1 MGFFFNSVSKAKKPK
16 EKVYAGLKGAGTIGS
31 ALGVSTSGFRGAGY
45 DLLEAS
51 NDRLALTKQL
61 KGQGTSV
68 ARRIAFKGAAQG
80 LNMAFRSL
88 APDLGG
94 LGGRAMNIAFGKASA
109 RALGYMDRIVFRAK
123 LEVNPKRMDR
133 AIQRDL
139 IKIDSP
145 MTLWQRRTQ
154 ALAIATAP
162 DPYAM
167 AKAQKELNRS
177 QNIDDLS
184 IGDDILSAYTLKSYS
199 GDEIDALMKRA
210 DVDEIMSSK
219 VRKPSKTDSGYHPDK
234 VRTSMSADG
243 VMVTQSTRV
252 HKAKE
257 IEKKA
262 LDLDPEF
269 FDYLIEGTGAT
280 YAFGTISSASKQD
293 ILDTTK
299 ELLQT
304 VAETERAKDVIKL
317 TNHVE
322 MSADQYMHILATNVL
337 HFHMMGGDITKK
349 GKLRQQAR
357 VVRGDLVQQGVAKRK
372 RWVRDGFI
380 AGDSSNV
387 LEEKAGFGWKN
398 KYDQSS
404 QSVVSVQEKIKGN
417 HKKPNWKQVT
427 DKIDDPISNKPM
439 ITTSFSANRQRHNYV
454 PTRQHIQ
461 KAIHAL
467 KPDLKNKKTLA
478 SFYVDFGGLTEKS
491 KTADAQRDA
500 FQIEFG
506 GLATDKHG
514 GVNERTDGYVYLPSL
529 FIYRS
534 ATNAAGTIG
543 LAKGVKKGKFKMT
556 GSDAAMIM
564 KSSKFKKGVKKTKVG
579 GMSRFAGDAAYLA
592 VNFRSATATRE
603 TRNVLDDLAATAKT
617 SKSGDAMVKDGALVL
632 RGSELGVTR
641 HDLEMISEMINPNFA
656 GGSSSKLSKSVRG
669 GAGQTPFAKAIDEY
683 DFTRNPQGNF
693 FEVQKQQNNL
703 LKAKGKEVGRYAQ
716 VDGET
721 INLIPGSLL
730 RQGVDMDNLIMADLQ
745 NDILEAAPDIATRKL
760 SQAGLLANGQRLKN
774 ELYIGFRTKFKQQAA
789 GSVDEAALD
798 AAANKAVEE
807 TLLIISKQME
817 KYPADIVAF
826 VAAADRLG
834 SVLIDHIT
842 RFGKVGI
849 RNQKKRRQPKRENGR
864 LKIVNPEAGG
874 KGSSAQFAEAVPGGS
889 LYDPDTASFLPQ
901 GKFVGGE
908 LTDDAI
914 RRIRNGEPSYRDF
927 VALLNDK
934 EHLRQI
940 MKVEVLDS
948 TGKVRPVN
956 EIAAEMQTNFN
967 TLSANRTMNLNNE
980 RNEIPK
986 VGGRR
991 GSRKKG
997 PETARSSRLDE
1008 ARAGQPQPLVD
1019 NGLVATSANT
1029 VYDDIVK
1036 KVGGMTTKKQ
1046 QVDGFEAVVSAVE
1059 NGRKIG
1065 NQTIFLEVRDAT
1077 ELVLRK
1083 GFLQQG
1089 YVEHARRNHAAF
1101 SESAGIPFQA
1111 DTSLVGI
1118 QRYIVSLV
1126 QGSSAFQSRQRDID
1140 EENEY
1145 DFFDLDDDF
1154 SE

>member
-51 NDRLALTKQL
+51 NDRLALSKQL
-61 KGQGTSV
+61 RGQGTSV
-68 ARRIAFKGAAQG
+68 ARRLAFKGGATA
-80 LNMAFRSL
+80 LNTAFRSL

-109 RALGYMDRIVFRAK
+109 RALGYMDRVVFRAK
-123 LEVNPKRMDR
+123 LEINPKRMDR

-154 ALAIATAP
+154 ALAIATSP

-184 IGDDILSAYTLKSYS
+184 IGDDILSAYTLRSYS
-199 GDEIDALMKRA
+199 GDEIDSLMKRA
-210 DVDEIMSSK
+210 DVDEIMSAK
-219 VRKPSKTDSGYHPDK
+219 VRKPRKTDSGYHPDK
-234 VRTSMSADG
+234 VKTSVSADG

-257 IEKKA
+257 IEKQVLNA
-262 LDLDPEF
+262 NPEF
-269 FDYLIEGTGAT
+269 FDFLIEGTGAT
-280 YAFGTISSASKQD
+280 YAFGAISTKTKQ
-293 ILDTTK
+293 
-299 ELLQT
+299 ELADAAGDLLKT
-304 VAETERAKDVIKL
+304 AAEMERGKDLIKL
-317 TNHVE
+317 TNNIE
-322 MSADQYMHILATNVL
+322 MRAEQYLAIIGTNL
-337 HFHMMGGDITKK
+337 LEFHLMGGDLSKK
-349 GKLRQQAR
+349 GKLRQHAR
-357 VVRGDLVQQGVAKRK
+357 VLRGDLVQQGVTKRK

-380 AGDSSNV
+380 SGDSSNV

-398 KYDQSS
+398 KYDSSS
-404 QSVVSVQEKIKGN
+404 QSVVSSQEKIQGN

-427 DKIDDPISNKPM
+427 EKIDDPISTQPIVTAK
-439 ITTSFSANRQRHNYV
+439 FSANRQRHNYV

-514 GVNERTDGYVYLPSL
+514 GINERTDGYVYLPSL

-556 GSDAAMIM
+556 GNDAAMIM
-564 KSSKFKKGVKKTKVG
+564 KSSKFKKGVKKAKVG
-579 GMSRFAGDAAYLA
+579 GMTRFAGDAAYLA
-592 VNFRSATATRE
+592 VNFRRGTATKE

-617 SKSGDAMVKDGALVL
+617 SKTGDAMFKDGGLVL
-632 RGSELGVTR
+632 RGSELGINR
-641 HDLEMISEMINPNFA
+641 GDLDMISEMLNPNFA
-656 GGSSSKLSKSVRG
+656 GGKSSKLNKAVRG
-669 GAGQTPFAKAIDEY
+669 GAGQTPFSKAIDEF
-683 DFTRNPQGNF
+683 DFTKNAQGNF

-703 LKAKGKEVGRYAQ
+703 LRAKGKEAGRYAQ

-730 RQGVDMDNLIMADLQ
+730 RQGVDLDNLIMADLQ
-745 NDILEAAPDIATRKL
+745 NDLLEAAPDIATRKL
-760 SQAGLLANGQRLKN
+760 SQAGLLANGARLQN

-798 AAANKAVEE
+798 RAANKAVEE

-817 KYPADIVAF
+817 KYPADIISF

-834 SVLIDHIT
+834 TVLMDHIT

-849 RNQKKRRQPKRENGR
+849 KNQKKKTKAKRTNGK
-864 LKIVNPEAGG
+864 LEIINPEAGTVG
-874 KGSSAQFAEAVPGGS
+874 PASTFAEAVPGGT
-889 LYDPDTASFLPQ
+889 LYDPEFADFMPQ
-901 GKFVGGE
+901 GKFLGGD
-908 LTDDAI
+908 LTDDAV

-927 VALLNDK
+927 VALLNDR

-948 TGKVRPVN
+948 SGKVRPTN

-991 GSRKKG
+991 GGRKKG

-1008 ARAGQPQPLVD
+1008 SRAGQPQPLVD

-1029 VYDDIVK
+1029 IYDDIVK

-1126 QGSSAFQSRQRDID
+1126 QGSNAFQSRQRDID
-1140 EENEY
+1140 AENEY

>member
-1 MGFFFNSVSKAKKPK
+1 MGFFFNSVSKARQPK
-16 EKVYAGLKGAGTIGS
+16 EKVYAGLKGAGTIGA
-31 ALGVSTSGFRGAGY
+31 ALGVRTSGFRGAGY

-51 NDRLALTKQL
+51 NDRLAITKQL
-61 KGQGTSV
+61 AGQGTSV
-68 ARRIAFKGAAQG
+68 ARRLAFKGAAQG

-94 LGGRAMNIAFGKASA
+94 LGGRAVNIAFGKASA
-109 RALGYMDRIVFRAK
+109 RALGYMDRMVFRAK
-123 LEVNPKRMDR
+123 LEVNPKKLDR

-139 IKIDSP
+139 VKIDSP
-145 MTLWQRRTQ
+145 MSLWQRRTQ
-154 ALAIATAP
+154 ALAIAQSP
-162 DPYAM
+162 DPYAL

-177 QNIDDLS
+177 QNIDDLRV
-184 IGDDILSAYTLKSYS
+184 GDDLLTAYTLRSYS

-210 DVDEIMSSK
+210 DIDEIMSAK
-219 VRKPSKTDSGYHPDK
+219 VRKPRKTDSGYHPDK
-234 VRTSMSADG
+234 IKTSVSADG

-257 IEKKA
+257 IEKQVLNA
-262 LDLDPEF
+262 NPEF
-269 FDYLIEGTGAT
+269 FDFLIEGTGAT
-280 YAFGTISSASKQD
+280 YAFGAISTKTKQ
-293 ILDTTK
+293 
-299 ELLQT
+299 ELADAAGDLLKT
-304 VAETERAKDVIKL
+304 AAEMERGRDLIKL

-322 MSADQYMHILATNVL
+322 MRAEQYLAIVGTNL
-337 HFHMMGGDITKK
+337 LEFHLMGGDLSEK
-349 GKLRQQAR
+349 GKLRQHAR
-357 VVRGDLVQQGVAKRK
+357 VLRGDLVQQGVTKRK

-380 AGDSSNV
+380 AGDSANV

-398 KYDQSS
+398 RYDPSS
-404 QSVVSVQEKIKGN
+404 QSVVSVQEKVKGN
-417 HKKPNWKQVT
+417 HKKPNWKQIT
-427 DKIDDPISNKPM
+427 EKIDDPISTQPIVTAK
-439 ITTSFSANRQRHNYV
+439 FSANRQRHNYV

-467 KPDLKNKKTLA
+467 KPDLKNKRTLV

-506 GLATDKHG
+506 GPATDRHG
-514 GVNERTDGYVYLPSL
+514 GLNERTDGYQYLPSL
-529 FIYRS
+529 FMYRS
-534 ATNAAGTIG
+534 ATNAAGSIG
-543 LAKGVKKGKFKMT
+543 LAKGVRKGKFKMT
-556 GSDAAMIM
+556 GSDIGILM
-564 KSSKFKKGVKKTKVG
+564 KSNKFKKGVKKANVG
-579 GMSRFAGDAAYLA
+579 GVKRFAGDAAYIA
-592 VNFRSATATRE
+592 MNFRSATATRE
-603 TRNVLDDLAATAKT
+603 TRNVLDDMAATVKT
-617 SKSGDAMVKDGALVL
+617 SKTGEAMTKDGMLVL
-632 RGSELGVTR
+632 QGSELGITR
-641 HDLEMISEMINPNFA
+641 SDLDMISEMLNPNFA
-656 GGSSSKLSKSVRG
+656 GGKSSKLNKAVRG
-669 GAGQTPFAKAIDEY
+669 GAGQTPFAKAVDEY
-683 DFTRNPQGNF
+683 DFTKNAQGNF

-703 LKAKGKEVGRYAQ
+703 LRAKGKEAGRYAQ

-730 RQGVDMDNLIMADLQ
+730 RQGVDLDNLIMADLQ

-774 ELYIGFRTKFKQQAA
+774 ELYIGFRTKFKQQAS

-798 AAANKAVEE
+798 RAANKAVEE

-817 KYPADIVAF
+817 KYPADIISF

-834 SVLIDHIT
+834 TVLMDHIT

-849 RNQKKRRQPKRENGR
+849 RNQKKRREPRRENGR
-864 LKIVNPEAGG
+864 LKIVNPDAGG
-874 KGSSAQFAEAVPGGS
+874 KGSTAQFAEAVPGGT
-889 LYDPDTASFLPQ
+889 LYDPDTADFLPQ

-914 RRIRNGEPSYRDF
+914 KRLRNGEPSYRDF

-1019 NGLVATSANT
+1019 NGLVATAANT

-1036 KVGGMTTKKQ
+1036 KIGGMTTKKQ